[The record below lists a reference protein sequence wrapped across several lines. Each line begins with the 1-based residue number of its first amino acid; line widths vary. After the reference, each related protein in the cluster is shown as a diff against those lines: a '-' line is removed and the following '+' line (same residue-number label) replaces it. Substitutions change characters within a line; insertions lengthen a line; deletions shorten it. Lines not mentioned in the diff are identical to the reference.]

1 MSGSKTPER
10 PSQDELVRERTRDQV
25 RIIID
30 ALGDDNVGI
39 APGETDDP
47 ADFAYL
53 YRKHDILVRDPDVER
68 VVAALNRIGQG
79 AEVSDNLVNGLTRL
93 SVFGDADV
101 PSVLDSLD
109 EAVGVGVATP
119 DHVLYVTN
127 RCCPATEPEEPGT
140 QDPLPAV
147 TANARDG
154 RGVLVS
160 VVDTGW
166 HPDAATD
173 PATPWLAGVTGD
185 PESFDP
191 NDIRAY
197 AGHGTFVA
205 GVVRGAAPKAEVRV
219 EGFLPNGGAIFE
231 SKMTVQ
237 LCQALSLGPDIISLS
252 AGCTS
257 RANRPILSFE
267 VFWDKFLSQVKGT
280 VLVAAAGND
289 HTRAPFWPAA
299 FPWSISVGAIDSRGR
314 RADFT
319 NFGSWVDVYA
329 LGVDMVNAYPR
340 GTFITKEATTPAGQ
354 VRHFEGL
361 ARWSGTSFSTPLVS
375 GLIAAEMSRTGLSAR
390 LAADRLLAKARAQ
403 AVPGVGPWL

>member
-1 MSGSKTPER
+1 MSDSSPPER
-10 PSQDELVRERTRDQV
+10 PPRDERDRERTRDQV
-25 RIIID
+25 RIIIG
-30 ALGDDNVGI
+30 ALGEDNVGV
-39 APGETDDP
+39 ATAEGNDP
-47 ADFAYL
+47 ADFIYL
-53 YRKHDILVRDPDVER
+53 YRRHDILVRDPDVDR
-68 VVAALNRIGQG
+68 VFAALGRLGIG
-79 AEVSDNLVNGLTRL
+79 AEVSANLVNGLTRL
-93 SVFGDADV
+93 ALSGDADV
-101 PSVLDSLD
+101 PGVLDRLD
-109 EAVGVGVATP
+109 GAVGVGVATP

-140 QDPLPAV
+140 KDPFPAV
-147 TANARDG
+147 SRDAG
-154 RGVLVS
+154 DGGGVLVS

-166 HPDAATD
+166 HPPAATD
-173 PATPWLAGVTGD
+173 PVTPWLAGVTGD

-191 NDIRAY
+191 DDIRAY

-205 GVVRGAAPKAEVRV
+205 GVVRVAAPQAEVRV

-231 SKMTVQ
+231 SDMTVQ

-252 AGCTS
+252 AGSTS
-257 RANRPILSFE
+257 RGNRPILSFE
-267 VFWDKFLSQVKGT
+267 VFWDKFLSHVKGT

-299 FPWSISVGAIDSRGR
+299 FPWTVSVGAIDADGR

-329 LGVDMVNAYPR
+329 LGVDLVNAYPH
-340 GTFITKEATTPAGQ
+340 GTFVTKEATTPAGE

-361 ARWSGTSFSTPLVS
+361 ARWSGTSFSTPLVA

-390 LAADRLLAKARAQ
+390 LAADRLLAKAREQ